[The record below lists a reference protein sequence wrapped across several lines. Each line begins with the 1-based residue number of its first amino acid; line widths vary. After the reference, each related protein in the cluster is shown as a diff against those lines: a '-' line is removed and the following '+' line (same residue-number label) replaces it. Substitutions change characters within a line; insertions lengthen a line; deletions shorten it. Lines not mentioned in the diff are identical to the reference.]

1 MYYSNAVIGAEQ
13 FYSIFNSDTY
23 FYHFGV
29 VGKTEQVTYLAKS
42 VSMNSVALGGH
53 SEKRGGIRGELS
65 DWLLLCNVANNH
77 LIIHVCKSLLDKCR
91 MATLPGTQPPVLISS
106 CPTFV

>member
-1 MYYSNAVIGAEQ
+1 MVGFFFIFGACVNSLSFVVVRSFFVCFDLTFTAQVVVTLYCDVMYYSNAVIGASRTT
-13 FYSIFNSDTY
+13 YSIFNSDTH

-53 SEKRGGIRGELS
+53 SEKTWR
-65 DWLLLCNVANNH
+65 D
-77 LIIHVCKSLLDKCR
+77 
-91 MATLPGTQPPVLISS
+91 
-106 CPTFV
+106 